1 MFPGDQFPDKGL
13 FVLLYIYLYKE
24 CWFPRDEFP
33 GDKIMSLSSQLG
45 TNNAGVEQRDGN
57 ISSQY

>member
-13 FVLLYIYLYKE
+13 RVLLYLYEE
-24 CWFPRDEFP
+24 CWFPRDKFP

-45 TNNAGVEQRDGN
+45 TNNTGVEQRDGN